1 MAKYKIKHT
10 SIMHNQKVYAE
21 GSIIDLN
28 EAQAKRLEDFVD
40 LINEPLIN
48 NKQQQKN
55 QTVKMTVKGKVET
68 KSDADTNKND
78 GEAKDNETDEGGS
91 SDDN

>member
-10 SIMHNQKVYAE
+10 SIMHNKKVYAE
-21 GSIIDLN
+21 GSIIELAD
-28 EAQAKRLEDFVD
+28 AQAKRLEDFVD

-68 KSDADTNKND
+68 KSDAETN
-78 GEAKDNETDEGGS
+78 GEAKDIEADEGGS

>member
-21 GSIIDLN
+21 GSIIDLT
-28 EAQAKRLEDFVD
+28 EAQAKRLEDFVE

-48 NKQQQKN
+48 NKQQKN
-55 QTVKMTVKGKVET
+55 QTVKMSVKT
-68 KSDADTNKND
+68 KS
-78 GEAKDNETDEGGS
+78 EAKSDTEVKDEEIDDSEKGG
-91 SDDN
+91 SDDNK

>member
-1 MAKYKIKHT
+1 
-10 SIMHNQKVYAE
+10 MHNQKVYAE

>member
-10 SIMHNQKVYAE
+10 SIMHNKKVYAE
-21 GSIIDLN
+21 GSIIELSD
-28 EAQAKRLEDFVD
+28 AQAKRLEDFVD

-68 KSDADTNKND
+68 KSDAETN
-78 GEAKDNETDEGGS
+78 GEAKDIEADEGGS

>member
-10 SIMHNQKVYAE
+10 SIMHNKKVYAE
-21 GSIIDLN
+21 GSIIELSD
-28 EAQAKRLEDFVD
+28 AQAKRLEDFVD

-68 KSDADTNKND
+68 KSDAETN
-78 GEAKDNETDEGGS
+78 GEAKDNEADEGGS